1 MQMAGGAVM
10 ATAMGYLTLGFLYPN
25 ITGFPLLCFV
35 LAPLLGLGACLA
47 TRPKLTGYG
56 VSFCIFFCVLAGPD
70 NVIHYMPQQLLN
82 NGLALTISMLACA
95 LAFAVVFPV
104 EIPWRLAALT
114 RDLRGQVRLTCT
126 ASLEGLNEVF
136 QSSTHDMMAQLRALS
151 PQHPKGYDD
160 ALLWM
165 LAVLEIGHAA
175 VDLRTG
181 NREAHF
187 VSIIRPDW
195 QALTDKTMNGLARLF
210 DDPSRSNLAQCIAAI
225 DAQIS
230 VTCRMI
236 DALYGA
242 TRKIQQVRRMRACLR
257 FMRSTLVDTEAPF
270 HFG

>member
-1 MQMAGGAVM
+1 M
-10 ATAMGYLTLGFLYPN
+10 T
-25 ITGFPLLCFV
+25 
-35 LAPLLGLGACLA
+35 
-47 TRPKLTGYG
+47 
-56 VSFCIFFCVLAGPD
+56 
-70 NVIHYMPQQLLN
+70 
-82 NGLALTISMLACA
+82 
-95 LAFAVVFPV
+95 
-104 EIPWRLAALT
+104 
-114 RDLRGQVRLTCT
+114 
-126 ASLEGLNEVF
+126 
-136 QSSTHDMMAQLRALS
+136 AQLRALS

-175 VDLRTG
+175 IDLRTG

-210 DDPSRSNLAQCIAAI
+210 DDPSQSNLAQCIAAI

-236 DALYGA
+236 DELYGA
-242 TRKIQQVRRMRACLR
+242 TQKIQQVRRMRACLR